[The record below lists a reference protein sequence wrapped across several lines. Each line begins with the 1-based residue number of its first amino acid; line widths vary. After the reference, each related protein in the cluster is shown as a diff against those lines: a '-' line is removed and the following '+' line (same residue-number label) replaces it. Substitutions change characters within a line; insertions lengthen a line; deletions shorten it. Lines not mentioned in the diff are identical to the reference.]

1 MILVVDASVVSKWFL
16 RFRHGEDEV
25 PRALSI
31 LDQAVS
37 GRLHVLQP
45 PHFYAEMGAGRVQC

>member
-1 MILVVDASVVSKWFL
+1 MILVVDASVASKWFL
-16 RFRHGEDEV
+16 RFHPGEDDV

-45 PHFYAEMGAGRVQC
+45 PHF

>member
-1 MILVVDASVVSKWFL
+1 MILVVDASVASKWFL
-16 RFRHGEDEV
+16 RFRPGEDDV

-45 PHFYAEMGAGRVQC
+45 PHF